1 MNRLKKDKQGFNSI
15 YMMLDSGARGS
26 RAQIKQLGGVRGL
39 MNKPKKSGNGSEQD
53 VVENPILSS
62 LKDGLSAWEYF
73 ISTHGARKGLADT
86 ALKTADAGYLTRRLV
101 DVAQSIVIYEE
112 DCNTLRGIETTALIK
127 EGTIVEPLSERIV
140 GRTSLHDVYH
150 PETDALLI
158 NAGEEINAESARNI
172 EKSGVESIEIRS
184 VLTCESTKGVCVK
197 CYGRNLATNRTSEIG
212 DAVGVIAAQSIGEPG
227 TQLTLRTFHS
237 GGIASLSSTISEI
250 KVKLDGIVRL
260 DSVRTIDVDDN
271 GTNKKVVIGRT
282 GELRIMN
289 AAEDKILQ
297 SAYIPYGSHLMVED
311 GQKITKDEV
320 ICDWDP
326 FNNLIIA
333 EADGTVQF
341 DNIVNNVT
349 FKEEIVE
356 QTGNTEKFIIE
367 SRNKTLVPAVLIVS
381 KDESKTYNMPVGANL
396 SVDDKQKVKAGTI
409 LAKIPRILGKSG
421 DITGG
426 LPRVTELFEAR
437 NPLNPAKVA
446 EVDGVV
452 SFGGVKRGNRE
463 VIITPV
469 SGEPRKYLVPISSQ
483 ILVQD
488 QDYVRSGTPL
498 SDGSI
503 SPDDI
508 LKIKG
513 VYAVQSYLVNEVQE
527 VYQRQSVKIND
538 KHIEVIV
545 RQMMSKVLIE
555 DQGDTRFLEGETA
568 NKFDFI
574 AENDYIFDK
583 KVVIDNGESDTIH
596 KGQIL
601 TIRQVREENSQ
612 LKRNDKKLIEVR
624 DAIPATAIPLL
635 EGITKTSFGRESW
648 ISAASFQET
657 TKVLSTASI
666 AARVDYLEGLKENVI
681 VGQPIPAGTGFR
693 KFNEVF
699 VSKKVN

>member
-1 MNRLKKDKQGFNSI
+1 
-15 YMMLDSGARGS
+15 
-26 RAQIKQLGGVRGL
+26 
-39 MNKPKKSGNGSEQD
+39 
-53 VVENPILSS
+53 
-62 LKDGLSAWEYF
+62 
-73 ISTHGARKGLADT
+73 
-86 ALKTADAGYLTRRLV
+86 
-101 DVAQSIVIYEE
+101 
-112 DCNTLRGIETTALIK
+112 
-127 EGTIVEPLSERIV
+127 
-140 GRTSLHDVYH
+140 
-150 PETDALLI
+150 
-158 NAGEEINAESARNI
+158 
-172 EKSGVESIEIRS
+172 
-184 VLTCESTKGVCVK
+184 
-197 CYGRNLATNRTSEIG
+197 
-212 DAVGVIAAQSIGEPG
+212 
-227 TQLTLRTFHS
+227 
-237 GGIASLSSTISEI
+237 
-250 KVKLDGIVRL
+250 
-260 DSVRTIDVDDN
+260 
-271 GTNKKVVIGRT
+271 
-282 GELRIMN
+282 
-289 AAEDKILQ
+289 
-297 SAYIPYGSHLMVED
+297 
-311 GQKITKDEV
+311 
-320 ICDWDP
+320 
-326 FNNLIIA
+326 
-333 EADGTVQF
+333 
-341 DNIVNNVT
+341 
-349 FKEEIVE
+349 
-356 QTGNTEKFIIE
+356 
-367 SRNKTLVPAVLIVS
+367 
-381 KDESKTYNMPVGANL
+381 VGANL

-574 AENDYIFDK
+574 SENDYIFDK

-624 DAIPATAIPLL
+624 DAISATAIPLL